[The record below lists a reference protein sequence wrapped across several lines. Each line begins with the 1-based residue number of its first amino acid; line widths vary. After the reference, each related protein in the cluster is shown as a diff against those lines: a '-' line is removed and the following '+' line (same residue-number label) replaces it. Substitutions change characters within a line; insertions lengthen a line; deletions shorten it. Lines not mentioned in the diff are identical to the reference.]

1 MRPVA
6 LAEGVE
12 ESAYGGKAA
21 QLAAAIRAGLPV
33 PGGLALPAGFVDAV
47 AADQPYAIRKLKE
60 ICVSLSGPVAI
71 RSSAVG
77 EDSETASFAGQ
88 HLTCLNVRPSQPALA
103 YAVRAIW
110 QSARSESALAYR
122 QRLGLPSEPRIGV
135 VLQELV
141 VAGWPTAIRELAEV
155 CATLDGPVA
164 VRSSAV
170 GEDSETASFAGQHL
184 TCLNVRPSPPALA
197 DAVRAIWQSARA
209 EAALAY
215 RRRLGLSSEPQIGVV
230 VQELIVADC
239 AGVLF
244 TRNPFD
250 GADEIVIEASW
261 GLGESIVAG
270 LVTPDRFRLSR
281 EGRVLERTPGTKD
294 IEVRVLPEGG
304 TREAEVPA
312 ELVRALC
319 LGDKQLRELHALAM
333 RCEKAFGGAQDL
345 EWAFAGGTLY
355 LLQRR
360 AVTSAMKKG
369 GDR

>member
-1 MRPVA
+1 MRPIA
-6 LAEGVE
+6 LVE
-12 ESAYGGKAA
+12 SVDESAYGGKAA

-33 PGGLALPAGFVDAV
+33 PGGVALSFGFVDAV
-47 AADQPYAIRKLKE
+47 
-60 ICVSLSGPVAI
+60 
-71 RSSAVG
+71 SAG
-77 EDSETASFAGQ
+77 
-88 HLTCLNVRPSQPALA
+88 H
-103 YAVRAIW
+103 
-110 QSARSESALAYR
+110 
-122 QRLGLPSEPRIGV
+122 
-135 VLQELV
+135 
-141 VAGWPTAIRELAEV
+141 PTAIRELAEV

-184 TCLNVRPSPPALA
+184 TCLNVRPSPPALT
-197 DAVRAIWQSARA
+197 DAVGAIWKSAYSGS
-209 EAALAY
+209 ALAY
-215 RRRLGLSSEPQIGVV
+215 RQRLRLPSEPQIGVV
-230 VQELIVADC
+230 VQELVVADC

-250 GADEIVIEASW
+250 GADEIVIEANW
-261 GLGESIVAG
+261 GLGESVVAG
-270 LVTPDRFRLSR
+270 LVTPDHFRLSR

-304 TREAEVPA
+304 TRESEVPA

-319 LGDKQLRELHALAM
+319 LGDKQLRELRALAM

-369 GDR
+369 TRGSVKVVSRRSQLITRALSHLDYSAYLWEK

>member
-1 MRPVA
+1 MKPVV
-6 LAEGVE
+6 LAKSVE
-12 ESAYGGKAA
+12 ESIYGGKAA
-21 QLAAAIRAGLPV
+21 QLAVAIRAGLPV
-33 PGGLALPAGFVDAV
+33 PGGVVLSFRFVGAV
-47 AADQPYAIRKLKE
+47 AACR
-60 ICVSLSGPVAI
+60 
-71 RSSAVG
+71 
-77 EDSETASFAGQ
+77 
-88 HLTCLNVRPSQPALA
+88 
-103 YAVRAIW
+103 
-110 QSARSESALAYR
+110 
-122 QRLGLPSEPRIGV
+122 
-135 VLQELV
+135 
-141 VAGWPTAIRELAEV
+141 PTAICELAEV

-197 DAVRAIWQSARA
+197 DAVRAIWESARS

-215 RRRLGLSSEPQIGVV
+215 RRRLGLPSEPRIGVV
-230 VQELIVADC
+230 VQELVVADC

-250 GADEIVIEASW
+250 GANEIVIEASW

-281 EGRVLERTPGTKD
+281 EGTVLERTAGTKD
-294 IEVRVLPEGG
+294 IAVRVLPEGG
-304 TREAEVPA
+304 TYETEVPA
-312 ELVRALC
+312 ELVRTLC
-319 LGDKQLRELHALAM
+319 LDDARLRELHALAM
-333 RCEKAFGGAQDL
+333 RCEKTFGGAQDL
-345 EWAFAGGTLY
+345 EWAFAGGALY

>member
-1 MRPVA
+1 MRPIA
-6 LAEGVE
+6 LVE
-12 ESAYGGKAA
+12 SVDESAYGGKAA

-33 PGGLALPAGFVDAV
+33 PSGMALSFGFVDAV
-47 AADQPYAIRKLKE
+47 
-60 ICVSLSGPVAI
+60 
-71 RSSAVG
+71 SAG
-77 EDSETASFAGQ
+77 
-88 HLTCLNVRPSQPALA
+88 H
-103 YAVRAIW
+103 
-110 QSARSESALAYR
+110 
-122 QRLGLPSEPRIGV
+122 
-135 VLQELV
+135 
-141 VAGWPTAIRELAEV
+141 PTAIRELAEV

-184 TCLNVRPSPPALA
+184 TCLNVRPSPPALT
-197 DAVRAIWQSARA
+197 DAVGAIWKSAYSGS
-209 EAALAY
+209 ALAY
-215 RRRLGLSSEPQIGVV
+215 RQRLRLPSEPRIGVV
-230 VQELIVADC
+230 VQELVVADC

-250 GADEIVIEASW
+250 GADEIVIEANW
-261 GLGESIVAG
+261 GLGESVVAG
-270 LVTPDRFRLSR
+270 LVTPDHFRLSR

-333 RCEKAFGGAQDL
+333 KCEKAFGGAQDL
-345 EWAFAGGTLY
+345 EWAFTGGTLY

-360 AVTSAMKKG
+360 AVTSAMK
-369 GDR
+369 

>member
-1 MRPVA
+1 MKPVP
-6 LAEGVE
+6 LTDSID
-12 ESAYGGKAA
+12 ESRYGGKAA

-33 PGGLALPAGFVDAV
+33 PGGVALPVGFVEAV
-47 AADQPYAIRKLKE
+47 AADRPDAIRKLEE
-60 ICVSLSGPVAI
+60 ICG
-71 RSSAVG
+71 
-77 EDSETASFAGQ
+77 
-88 HLTCLNVRPSQPALA
+88 ALA
-103 YAVRAIW
+103 
-110 QSARSESALAYR
+110 
-122 QRLGLPSEPRIGV
+122 
-135 VLQELV
+135 
-141 VAGWPTAIRELAEV
+141 
-155 CATLDGPVA
+155 GPVA

-184 TCLNVRPSPPALA
+184 TCLNVQPSLPALA
-197 DAVRAIWQSARA
+197 DAVRAIWRSAHS
-209 EAALAY
+209 ESALAY
-215 RRRLGLSSEPQIGVV
+215 RQRLGLPSEPRIGVV
-230 VQELIVADC
+230 VQELVVADC

-244 TRNPFD
+244 TRNPSN
-250 GADEIVIEASW
+250 GADEIVIEANW
-261 GLGESIVAG
+261 GLGESVVAG
-270 LVTPDRFRLSR
+270 LVTPDHFRLSR

-345 EWAFAGGTLY
+345 EWAFAGGTLF